1 MSENVTAKFIKVKLP
16 LEYENVMMKGQIL
29 SLGLIFIFIDI
40 FLLFYM
46 SVVLLLILQL
56 KFVPIYNILGN
67 GLTFLFT
74 VQCYFFSFCNTC
86 IYGNCFMPNINLKTF
101 LMES

>member
-1 MSENVTAKFIKVKLP
+1 VTAKLIKVKLT

-29 SLGLIFIFIDI
+29 SLCLICIFIDI
-40 FLLFYM
+40 LLLFYM
-46 SVVLLLILQL
+46 SVVLLLSLQL

-74 VQCYFFSFCNTC
+74 VQYYFLATC
-86 IYGNCFMPNINLKTF
+86 KFLHMTPTCRASSGLTPNN
-101 LMES
+101 

>member
-1 MSENVTAKFIKVKLP
+1 MSENVTAKLIMVKLP

-29 SLGLIFIFIDI
+29 SLGLICIFIDI
-40 FLLFYM
+40 LLLFYM

-74 VQCYFFSFCNTC
+74 VQ
-86 IYGNCFMPNINLKTF
+86 
-101 LMES
+101 